1 MRTLGG
7 YNHPESTVRTAEEPF
22 TMLPSPKGMAEG
34 YCRYHYRHFPSK
46 KGLGFSCVMALGV
59 QSHLLC
65 RYEEFYS
72 D

>member
-1 MRTLGG
+1 
-7 YNHPESTVRTAEEPF
+7 
-22 TMLPSPKGMAEG
+22 MLPSPKGMAEG

-72 D
+72 DRQEQ